1 MTNRYNIVVELTSRE
16 ISDADRPRILNDFA
30 YELGW
35 QPSDRLGGL
44 TVGDFANA
52 HLVVEHGLVNTAVIT
67 FLRAPRRFSDLGHAE
82 MRRLLTIS
90 YNNLVDWHIQVEVD
104 EVTIVFNRTKP
115 PSVVERYRISRDNVD
130 KLQSETFERIVGKR
144 PNPNLPALDDALI
157 DTISFWK
164 RNLSAEMGYSVPNES
179 LSALFNAIIFVRAA
193 EDHCRRLN
201 VLGVAQDDPYSS
213 QALLE
218 TWRSETL
225 SLREVILQNLERFI
239 AGGIPDYL
247 VNEALLSTFDDLD
260 RRTVYALLAD
270 FYHNKYAPYEYD
282 FSLMSK
288 HALSRIYEHYVS
300 ILRIEE
306 SPQATLPLFPR
317 LPEEELNKAYGSIY
331 TPQFIARFFA
341 RYLREQMPPLA
352 YKRIRTAD
360 PACGS
365 GIFLRTLLE
374 LQCDP
379 THDGVTTELIQTAF
393 GNVLGLDIDENAC
406 QATRL
411 SLALLHLILTS
422 QLPQTLSVY
431 AEESIKYYQNHP
443 ELRGAYDAVIA
454 NPPFVSLATQTDAM
468 RERVSEFMGGYA
480 SGRIDMYLAF
490 LRIGLEMLKPG
501 GYGLFVL
508 PHSFLLGQNASG
520 MRKIISEQAWIRCL
534 ADLSAIRIF
543 EDSGSYILLLIFQKR
558 PDTGQEAPPATII
571 KCQDLVGRALQ
582 DAVEGRRVET
592 SFYSIYDVEQHTF
605 GESEWL
611 ILPPTESRLKS
622 RFERLPIVDDF
633 LHVRKGFIS
642 GADDV
647 FIVPAAQVPSGEEA
661 IFVPYLRDREM
672 KLYTVPDRTSH
683 YFFYPYVGETKI
695 EEDRLERDFPQ
706 TWAYL
711 NSRRKKLE
719 ARSSLQ
725 KYHRAWWEPMW
736 PRPPEHMMRPKII
749 SPHLV
754 LIPRFSLDREG
765 KYAISQAPL
774 LYPKET
780 GAEQDMLRFFVAVLN
795 STPCYW
801 YIATHSHVYRGGY
814 VMLEPV
820 TLKKTPVPDPAR
832 VSPAI
837 KRRILALVDERLSL
851 SGIAAVDVEKQID
864 RLVADLYGLSSQE
877 RRALGMED

>member
-1 MTNRYNIVVELTSRE
+1 MANQYNIVVELTSRG
-16 ISDADRPRILNDFA
+16 ISDTDRPRMLNDFA

-90 YNNLVDWHIQVEVD
+90 YNNLVDWHIQVEAD
-104 EVTIVFNRTKP
+104 EVTVVFNRTKP
-115 PSVVERYRISRDNVD
+115 PSVVEKYRISRDNVD
-130 KLQSETFERIVGKR
+130 KLRSENFERIVGKR

-193 EDHCRRLN
+193 EDHCRRFDVPGL
-201 VLGVAQDDPYSS
+201 AQGDLYSS

-218 TWRSETL
+218 TWQSGTL
-225 SLREVILQNLERFI
+225 SLREVVLRNLERFI
-239 AGGIPDYL
+239 GGDIPDYL
-247 VNEALLSTFDDLD
+247 INETLLSTFDDLD
-260 RRTVYALLAD
+260 RQTTYALLAD

-300 ILRIEE
+300 VLRPEE

-352 YKRIRTAD
+352 YKRIQTAD

-374 LQCDP
+374 LHCDP
-379 THDGVTTELIQTAF
+379 THDGVTTELVQTAF
-393 GNVLGLDIDENAC
+393 ENVLGLDIDENAC

-411 SLALLHLILTS
+411 SLALLHLNLTS
-422 QLPQTLSVY
+422 QLPQTLNVY
-431 AEESIKYYQNHP
+431 SEESIRYYQEHP
-443 ELRGAYDAVIA
+443 ELQGSYDAVIA
-454 NPPFVSLATQTDAM
+454 NPPFVSLDTQTTVM
-468 RERVSEFMGGYA
+468 RERVSGFMGNYA

-520 MRKIISEQAWIRCL
+520 MRKTISEQAWIRCL
-534 ADLSAIRIF
+534 ADLSAIRVF

-558 PDTGQEAPPATII
+558 PGNGQQAPPATII

-592 SFYSIYDVEQHTF
+592 SFYSIYDVEQDTF
-605 GESEWL
+605 GASEWL
-611 ILPPTESRLKS
+611 ILPPTESRLES
-622 RFERLPIVDDF
+622 RFERLPVVDDF
-633 LHVRKGFIS
+633 LHVRQGFIS

-647 FIVPAAQVPSGEEA
+647 FIVPAAQVPHGEEA
-661 IFVPYLRDREM
+661 IFVPYLRDRAM
-672 KLYTVPDRTSH
+672 KLYAVPDGALH
-683 YFFYPYVGETKI
+683 CFFYPYIGGSKI
-695 EEDRLERDFPQ
+695 EEDKLERDFPQ

-711 NSRRKKLE
+711 NSHRRKLE
-719 ARSSLQ
+719 DRSSLQ
-725 KYHRAWWEPMW
+725 RYNRAWWEPMW

-765 KYAISQAPL
+765 KYAISRAPL

-780 GAEQDMLRFFVAVLN
+780 GAEEDMLRFFIAVLN

-814 VMLEPV
+814 VKLEPG

-832 VSPAI
+832 VPPAI

-864 RLVADLYGLSSQE
+864 KLVADLYGLSSQE
-877 RRALGMED
+877 RRALGMEE

>member
-1 MTNRYNIVVELTSRE
+1 MANQYNIVVELTSRG
-16 ISDADRPRILNDFA
+16 ISDTDRHRILNDFA

-52 HLVVEHGLVNTAVIT
+52 HLVVEHGLVNTAIIT
-67 FLRAPRRFSDLGHAE
+67 FLRAPRRFSDLGRAE

-90 YNNLVDWHIQVEVD
+90 YNNLVDWHIQVEAG
-104 EVTIVFNRTKP
+104 EVTVVFNRTDP
-115 PSVVERYRISRDNVD
+115 PSVVERFRISRDNVD
-130 KLQSETFERIVGKR
+130 KLRSEAFERIVGKR

-164 RNLSAEMGYSVPNES
+164 RNLSAEMGYAVPNES

-193 EDHCRRLN
+193 EDHYRRFDVSGL
-201 VLGVAQDDPYSS
+201 AQDDPYSS

-218 TWRSETL
+218 TWRDETL
-225 SLREVILQNLERFI
+225 SLSQVVLQNLERFI
-239 AGGIPDYL
+239 GGEIPDYL
-247 VNEALLSTFDDLD
+247 INETLLSAFDDLD
-260 RRTVYALLAD
+260 RWTSYALLAD

-300 ILRIEE
+300 VLRPHV

-352 YKRIRTAD
+352 YKRIQTAD

-365 GIFLRTLLE
+365 GIFLRTVLE

-379 THDGVTTELIQTAF
+379 THDGVTTELVQTAF

-431 AEESIKYYQNHP
+431 SEESIRYYQEHP
-443 ELRGAYDAVIA
+443 KLQGSYDAVIA
-454 NPPFVSLATQTDAM
+454 NPPFVSLDTQTDVM
-468 RERVSEFMGGYA
+468 RGRVSDFMGDYA

-508 PHSFLLGQNASG
+508 PHSFLLGKNAGG
-520 MRKIISEQAWIRCL
+520 MREAISEQAWIRCL
-534 ADLSAIRIF
+534 ADLSAIRVF
-543 EDSGSYILLLIFQKR
+543 EDNGAYILLLIFQKR
-558 PDTGQEAPPATII
+558 PDNGQQAPPATII

-592 SFYSIYDVEQHTF
+592 SFYSIYDVEQDTF
-605 GESEWL
+605 EASEWL
-611 ILPPTESRLKS
+611 ILPPAESRLKS
-622 RFERLPIVDDF
+622 RFKRLSVIDDF
-633 LHVRKGFIS
+633 LHVRAGFIS
-642 GADDV
+642 GANDV
-647 FIVPAAQVPSGEEA
+647 FIVPAAQVLLGEEA
-661 IFVPYLRDREM
+661 IFAPYLRDREM
-672 KLYTVPDRTSH
+672 KLYTVPDETSS
-683 YFFYPYVGETKI
+683 YFFYPYLDGQLV
-695 EEDRLERDFPQ
+695 EEKELKAKFPNTWEYLQSHERELASRASVRKRQLDWWKPDR
-706 TWAYL
+706 
-711 NSRRKKLE
+711 
-719 ARSSLQ
+719 
-725 KYHRAWWEPMW
+725 
-736 PRPPEHMMRPKII
+736 PRLPENMMRPKII

-765 KYAISQAPL
+765 KYAISRAPL

-780 GAEQDMLRFFVAVLN
+780 GAEQDMLRFFIAVLN

-801 YIATHSHVYRGGY
+801 HIANHSHVYRGGY
-814 VMLEPV
+814 VMLEPG

-832 VSPAI
+832 VPPAI
-837 KRRILALVDERLSL
+837 KRRILALVDKRLL
-851 SGIAAVDVEKQID
+851 CSGTAAVDIEKQID
-864 RLVADLYGLSSQE
+864 KLVADLYGLSSQE
-877 RRALGMED
+877 RRTLGMED